1 MKKLRFATIA
11 AATVALT
18 ASLTP
23 SASAQD
29 FNQIIDNFD
38 CGILQTAIYTTGL
51 AHENSTRSELA
62 ANLRNSAAVGQLD
75 FPLNIA
81 ATGYSERIANRAL
94 ACGIVKEDPQD
105 FLSQLQ
111 LLSSNLS
118 SSFFTA

>member
-29 FNQIIDNFD
+29 FNQMIDTFD
-38 CGILQTAIYTTGL
+38 CGLLQTTIYTTGL
-51 AHENSTRSELA
+51 AHENTTRSELA
-62 ANLRNSAAVGQLD
+62 ATLRDSAAVSQL
-75 FPLNIA
+75 PTPMNIVGVA
-81 ATGYSERIANRAL
+81 YSERIANRAL
-94 ACGIVKEDPQD
+94 TCGIVKEDPQD

-111 LLSSNLS
+111 LFSSNLS
-118 SSFFTA
+118 SSFLTA

>member
-51 AHENSTRSELA
+51 ANENSTRSELA

-94 ACGIVKEDPQD
+94 TCEIVKEDPQD